1 MNNRSKAQ
9 VKVEKVNGMEFIIK
23 DNYGISIGRF
33 NFMEIEE
40 KNKFAL
46 LKVNFYK
53 DDNEL
58 EAQYTKAL
66 EIIIESLYKNKG
78 ILKISVIGKDDI
90 NINIFTHLGFKLEG
104 ILYNSVNNKK
114 EQKSE
119 IIFGLDYEEYKKIE
133 CLNVFRLSGEKIELK
148 VLTPEDTEE
157 VLEYFL
163 KNKDYLEPYEPERER
178 DYYTLDAQN
187 RYLVEGYRQFLNNES
202 VQFGIY
208 LSKKLIGRIRISN
221 IVLGVFKNAF
231 IGYSIDEKYQGQGL
245 MKEAVQVA
253 IKFAFEDLG
262 LHRIEAATLVDNI
275 KSQRV
280 LLANGFKQIGISE
293 KYLHINGKWRDH
305 VVFYKID
312 ENINQD

>member
-78 ILKISVIGKDDI
+78 ILKISAIGKDDI

-104 ILYNSVNNKK
+104 ILYNSINNKK

-178 DYYTLDAQN
+178 EYYTLDAQN

-280 LLANGFKQIGISE
+280 LLSNGFKQIGISE

-312 ENINQD
+312 ENINED

>member
-78 ILKISVIGKDDI
+78 ILKISAIGKDDI

-178 DYYTLDAQN
+178 EYYTLDAQN

-312 ENINQD
+312 ENINED

>member
-9 VKVEKVNGMEFIIK
+9 IKIENVNGLDFIIK
-23 DNYGISIGRF
+23 DTNGISIGRF

-46 LKVNFYK
+46 LRVNFYK
-53 DDNEL
+53 DDKAL
-58 EAQYTKAL
+58 EAEYTKAL
-66 EIIIESLYKNKG
+66 EIVIESLYKNKG
-78 ILKISVIGKDDI
+78 ISKMSVIAKDDI
-90 NINIFTHLGFKLEG
+90 NINIFSQLGFKLEG
-104 ILYNSVNNKK
+104 ILYNSINNKK

-133 CLNVFRLSGEKIELK
+133 CINVFRLSGKRIELK

-157 VLEYFL
+157 VLQYYL
-163 KNKDYLEPYEPERER
+163 RNKDYLEPYEPERED
-178 DYYTLDAQN
+178 DYYTMEAQN

-231 IGYSIDEKYQGQGL
+231 IGYSIDEEYQGKGF

-253 IKFAFEDLG
+253 MEFAFEDLG
-262 LHRIEAATLVDNI
+262 LHRIEASTLVDNI
-275 KSQRV
+275 KSQNV
-280 LLANGFKQIGISE
+280 LLANGFKKIGISE

-305 VVFYKID
+305 VVFYKTS
-312 ENINQD
+312 EA